1 MPLCEDATV
10 RAGISMLAYADESS
24 LAEGLAR
31 LAADLHSGQWQQRHA
46 ELLEQQ
52 RLDAGYRLLV
62 SDCN

>member
-1 MPLCEDATV
+1 
-10 RAGISMLAYADESS
+10 MLAYADESS